1 MSKILYISYDGM
13 TDPLGQSQVI
23 PYLQGLAKIGHEITI
38 VSFEKKERREIE
50 EEVKRILAL
59 NNIDWIPLSYTKDPP
74 VLSTLFDLVKLKKTV
89 SQVIEKKEIHI
100 VHCRSYLSALIGS
113 WAKKEF
119 GTRFVFDM
127 RGFWADERV
136 EGGLWDQHNLI
147 FKIIY
152 SFFKKEE
159 IKFLEEA
166 DHTITLT
173 FKAKEIIHSWGGI
186 KKNPIPISV
195 IPCCV
200 DLDLFN
206 PKKIKKED
214 GLKLRKNLKIAEDE
228 FVLIYLGSVGTWYML
243 EEMLSFFK
251 VLKERKK
258 DAKFLFVT
266 KEPKELIEREV
277 ERKGIEKDAIII
289 TTATRNEVPLYLS
302 ISSAS
307 IYFIKPTFSKQG
319 SSPTKHGEILAM
331 GKPIVT
337 NSGVGDWDLFQ
348 KSEMVNFVEG
358 FSKSFFLSV
367 VEKIVK
373 KEEGVKDHKEGL
385 DYFALEKGILQID
398 SVYHQIHND

>member
-1 MSKILYISYDGM
+1 MSRILYISYDGM

-23 PYLQGLAKIGHEITI
+23 PYLQGLVKIGHEITI
-38 VSFEKKERREIE
+38 VSFEKKERREFE
-50 EEVKRILAL
+50 EEVKRILTL
-59 NNIDWIPLSYTKDPP
+59 NKIDWIPLSYTKNPP
-74 VLSTLFDLVKLKKTV
+74 VLSTLFDLVKLKRTV
-89 SQVIEKKEIHI
+89 SQIIKKKEIHI

-136 EGGLWDQHNLI
+136 EGGLWNQHNI
-147 FKIIY
+147 MFKIIY

-159 IKFLEEA
+159 IKLLEEA

-186 KKNPIPISV
+186 KNNPVPISV

-206 PKKIKKED
+206 PKNIKKED
-214 GLKLRKNLKIAEDE
+214 SLKLRNKLKIAEDE

-243 EEMLSFFK
+243 EEMLSFFQ
-251 VLKERKK
+251 VLKEKK
-258 DAKFLFVT
+258 KNAKFLFVT

-277 ERKGIEKDAIII
+277 ERKGIAKDSIVI
-289 TTATRNEVPLYLS
+289 TTATRNEVPVFLS

-319 SSPTKHGEILAM
+319 SSPTKHGEIVAM

-348 KSEMVNFVEG
+348 KSEMVNFVDS
-358 FSKSFFLSV
+358 FSKSSFLSV

-373 KEEGVKDHKEGL
+373 REDGDKVHKEGL
-385 DYFALEKGILQID
+385 DYFDLENGILQID
-398 SVYHQIHND
+398 SVYSRIHND